1 MAFSV
6 NTNAGAFVALQN
18 LSNTNSNLATTQNR
32 VSTGLEVAGAQDN
45 AAVFAIAQGL
55 RADVAGL
62 SSVQG
67 SLDNASSA
75 LDVALSAGEAVSDI
89 LIELEGLAV
98 SASDAGIDAASR
110 DALNDQFQQLI
121 TQVDSIVSN
130 AEFNGINAVDGT
142 DDITA
147 ITDTDASVAG
157 RITIDAENF
166 STSGTGSLSISGL
179 TLSGAGTSAQAALT
193 QVQAAATQVTSA
205 LSNFGAGANRLDIQS
220 DFTQSLSDTIE
231 VGIGNLVDADLAQ
244 ESANLQALQ
253 VQQQLGLSAL
263 SIANQA
269 PGAVLSLF

>member
-18 LSNTNSNLATTQNR
+18 HSNTNSNLATTQNR

-62 SSVQG
+62 GAVQG

-98 SASDAGIDAASR
+98 AASDAGIDTASR
-110 DALNDQFQQLI
+110 VALNDQFDQL
-121 TQVDSIVSN
+121 VDQIGSIVDN
-130 AEFNGINAVDGT
+130 AEFNGINAVNGGGT
-142 DDITA
+142 NITA
-147 ITDTDASVAG
+147 ITNTAA
-157 RITIDAENF
+157 
-166 STSGTGSLSISGL
+166 TGSADISIAGANFTTSSGGGL
-179 TLSGAGTSAQAALT
+179 NIDNISLVTNAQSALT
-193 QVQAAATQVTSA
+193 QVQAAADTVNSA
-205 LSNFGAGANRLDIQS
+205 LSTFGAGANRLDIQS
-220 DFTQSLSDTIE
+220 TFTQSLSDTIE

-263 SIANQA
+263 SIANSA
-269 PGAVLSLF
+269 PSAVLALF

>member
-62 SSVQG
+62 GAVQG

-98 SASDAGIDAASR
+98 AASDSGIDSASR
-110 DALNDQFQQLI
+110 VALNDQFDQLVSQI
-121 TQVDSIVSN
+121 DSIVDN
-130 AEFNGINAVDGT
+130 AEFNGINAVNG
-142 DDITA
+142 DDSITA
-147 ITDTDASVAG
+147 ITDTAATGSAD
-157 RITIDAENF
+157 ITIAGVNF
-166 STSGTGSLSISGL
+166 TTSSGGGLNIDNISLV
-179 TLSGAGTSAQAALT
+179 TNAASALAA
-193 QVQAAATQVTSA
+193 VQSAADTVNSA
-205 LSNFGAGANRLDIQS
+205 LSTFGAGANRLDIQS
-220 DFTQSLSDTIE
+220 TFTQSLSDTIE

-263 SIANQA
+263 SIANSA
-269 PGAVLSLF
+269 PSAVLSLF

>member
-6 NTNAGAFVALQN
+6 NTNVGAFVALQN
-18 LSNTNSNLATTQNR
+18 LNATNAELAITQNR

-45 AAVFAIAQGL
+45 AAFFAIAQGL

-62 SSVQG
+62 GAVQG

-75 LDVALSAGEAVSDI
+75 LDVALSAGEAVSDL

-98 SASDAGIDAASR
+98 AASDAGIDTSSR
-110 DALNDQFQQLI
+110 IALNDQFDQLVSQI
-121 TQVDSIVSN
+121 DSIVDN
-130 AEFNGINAVDGT
+130 AEFNGINAVNGT
-142 DDITA
+142 DSITA
-147 ITDTDASVAG
+147 ITDTAA
-157 RITIDAENF
+157 
-166 STSGTGSLSISGL
+166 TGSADISI
-179 TLSGAGTSAQAALT
+179 TGANFTTGSAAGALNIDNISL
-193 QVQAAATQVTSA
+193 VTSA
-205 LSNFGAGANRLDIQS
+205 AGALAAVQSAANTVNSALSTFGAGANRLEIQAS
-220 DFTQSLSDTIE
+220 FTQSLSDSIE

-269 PGAVLSLF
+269 PGAILSLFG